1 MTSTSTDTY
10 DTKERLLL
18 AGMDV
23 FAERGFADASI
34 RAICAKAEANAAAV
48 NYHFGDKQ
56 RFYAEVLATCHQR
69 AVQKRPMP
77 LHADQPDQPE
87 RVLRAFVRWFLELL
101 LVDGAGPLGK
111 LMAREM
117 ADPTPALDELIRR
130 SMLPILV
137 NLEQVLRAL
146 LPNLDRF
153 HLRLVQNSIMG
164 QCLFYRH
171 TQPAMQ
177 RFQAQAAAGRLE
189 IDLPPMPPEGFPDF
203 DLLAQHICDF
213 SMAGVKELQSREP
226 SKPLFSDTEHPS

>member
-1 MTSTSTDTY
+1 MTSNANDAN

-18 AGMDV
+18 AGMEV

-56 RFYAEVLATCHQR
+56 RFYAEVLATCHLR

-77 LHADQPDQPE
+77 LHTDQPDEPE
-87 RVLRAFVRWFLELL
+87 QVLRAFVRWFLELL

-117 ADPTPALDELIRR
+117 ADPTPALDELFRR

-137 NLEQVLRAL
+137 NLEQVLSTL
-146 LPNLDRF
+146 LPDLDRF
-153 HLRLVQNSIMG
+153 QLRLVLNSIMG

-177 RFQAQAAAGRLE
+177 RFQAQAAAGRLDM
-189 IDLPPMPPEGFPDF
+189 DLPPMPVGEFPDF

-213 SMAGVKELQSREP
+213 SMAGIRELQTRAP
-226 SKPLFSDTEHPS
+226 AQTPLSALEHQP

>member
-1 MTSTSTDTY
+1 MTSNANEAN

-18 AGMDV
+18 AGMEV

-56 RFYAEVLATCHQR
+56 RFYAEVLATCHLR
-69 AVQKRPMP
+69 AVRKRPMP
-77 LHADQPDQPE
+77 LHTDRPDEPE
-87 RVLRAFVRWFLELL
+87 LVLRAFVRWFLELL

-117 ADPTPALDELIRR
+117 ADPTPALDELLRR
-130 SMLPILV
+130 SMLPIMV
-137 NLEQVLRAL
+137 NLEQVLQAL
-146 LPNLDRF
+146 LPDLDRF
-153 HLRLVQNSIMG
+153 QLRLVQNSILG

-177 RFQAQAAAGRLE
+177 RFQAQAAAGRIE
-189 IDLPPMPPEGFPDF
+189 KDLPPMPIGDLPDF
-203 DLLAQHICDF
+203 DRLARHICDF
-213 SMAGVKELQSREP
+213 SMAGIRELQTRDPAETP
-226 SKPLFSDTEHPS
+226 IRAMEHQP